1 MFIRGTSSSESRLSL
16 GYMMLFLFAAG
27 AFLAINLLSLLIAGR
42 RLWPRLSPQ
51 PRTTYRPPVSV
62 VIPLCGIEEFSRETL
77 QSVFCLDWPDYEVI
91 FCVAEAKDP
100 VIPLI
105 EAVRRRHPAVPA
117 AILVGDDRISA
128 NPKLNNCVKGWNAA
142 AHEWVVLA
150 DSNVLMPADY
160 LIRLMA
166 AWRPESGLVC
176 STPLGSRPHGFWA
189 EVECAFLNAHQ
200 ARWQY
205 AGEALGFGFAQ
216 GKSMLWRKGMLDAHG
231 GIRALASE
239 IAEDAAATKLVRSLG
254 LKVHLVSA
262 PFEQPLGTRTF
273 REVWARQCR
282 WARLRRVTFPQF
294 FWPEI
299 LLGVVPPLLLSV
311 IAAVLAGH
319 GVLAIAGPVLA
330 AAYLPELALAYRKN
344 WHVSRWSLIAMFTR
358 DLLLP
363 IIWVRSWL
371 AGSAEWRGN
380 RMSIGSQECRL
391 EPSALPPLASTS

>member
-1 MFIRGTSSSESRLSL
+1 
-16 GYMMLFLFAAG
+16 MMLILFAAG
-27 AFLAINLLSLLIAGR
+27 AFLAINLLSLLIAGWR
-42 RLWPRLSPQ
+42 IWPRLSPQ
-51 PRTTYRPPVSV
+51 PRTSYRPPVSI

-77 QSVFCLDWPDYEVI
+77 ESAFRLDWPDYEVI
-91 FCVAEAKDP
+91 FCVADARDA

-105 EAVRRRHPAVPA
+105 EAVRRRHPAIPA

-128 NPKLNNCVKGWNAA
+128 NPKLNNCVKGWTAA

-160 LIRLMA
+160 LIRLIA
-166 AWRPESGLVC
+166 AWRSDSGLVC

-216 GKSMLWRKGMLDAHG
+216 GKSMLWRKSMLDAHG
-231 GIRALASE
+231 GIQTLASE

-294 FWPEI
+294 FAPEI
-299 LLGVVPPLLLSV
+299 LAGVVPPLLLS
-311 IAAVLAGH
+311 AG
-319 GVLAIAGPVLA
+319 A
-330 AAYLPELALAYRKN
+330 
-344 WHVSRWSLIAMFTR
+344 
-358 DLLLP
+358 
-363 IIWVRSWL
+363 
-371 AGSAEWRGN
+371 
-380 RMSIGSQECRL
+380 
-391 EPSALPPLASTS
+391 

>member
-1 MFIRGTSSSESRLSL
+1 
-16 GYMMLFLFAAG
+16 MMLILFAAG
-27 AFLAINLLSLLIAGR
+27 AFLAINLLSLLIAGWR
-42 RLWPRLSPQ
+42 IWPRLSPQ
-51 PRTTYRPPVSV
+51 PRTSDRPPVSV

-77 QSVFCLDWPDYEVI
+77 ESAFRLDWPDYEVI
-91 FCVAEAKDP
+91 FCVADARDA

-105 EAVRRRHPAVPA
+105 EAVRRRHPAIPA

-128 NPKLNNCVKGWNAA
+128 NPKLNNCVKGWTAA

-166 AWRPESGLVC
+166 AWRSDSGLVC

-216 GKSMLWRKGMLDAHG
+216 GKSMLWRKSMLDAHG
-231 GIRALASE
+231 GIQALASE

-294 FWPEI
+294 FAPEI
-299 LLGVVPPLLLSV
+299 LAGVVPPLLLSAV
-311 IAAVLAGH
+311 AAIAAGYS
-319 GVLAIAGPVLA
+319 VLAIASLVAIA
-330 AAYLPELALAYRKN
+330 ACLPELVLIHRKN
-344 WHVSRWSLIAMFTR
+344 WHLSRWSLVAMLTR

-371 AGSAEWRGN
+371 AGSADWRGN
-380 RMSIGSQECRL
+380 KMSIGSQECRL
-391 EPSALPPLASTS
+391 ETSGLSPLASA

>member
-1 MFIRGTSSSESRLSL
+1 
-16 GYMMLFLFAAG
+16 MMLNLFAAG
-27 AFLAINLLSLLIAGR
+27 AFLAINVLSLMIAGWR
-42 RLWPRLSPQ
+42 IWPRLSPQ
-51 PRTTYRPPVSV
+51 PKTLRRPPVSV
-62 VIPLCGIEEFSRETL
+62 VIPLCGLEEFSRETL
-77 QSVFCLDWPDYEVI
+77 QSAFRLDWPDYEVI
-91 FCVAEAKDP
+91 FCIADAKDP

-105 EAVRRRHPAVPA
+105 EEVRLRHPAVPA
-117 AILVGDDRISA
+117 TILVGDDRISA
-128 NPKLNNCVKGWNAA
+128 NPKLNNCVKGWSAA

-166 AWRPESGLVC
+166 AWRSDSGLVC

-216 GKSMLWRKGMLDAHG
+216 GKSMLWRKCMLNAHG
-231 GIRALASE
+231 GIQALASE

-294 FWPEI
+294 FAPEI
-299 LLGVVPPLLLSV
+299 LAGVVPPLILSAV
-311 IAAVLAGH
+311 AAIAAGHSLLPVAGF
-319 GVLAIAGPVLA
+319 VAT
-330 AAYLPELALAYRKN
+330 AAYLPELVLVHRKN
-344 WHVSRWSLIAMFTR
+344 WHLSRWSPVAMLTR

-371 AGSAEWRGN
+371 AGSADWRGN
-380 RMSIGSQECRL
+380 KISIGSQECRL
-391 EPSALPPLASTS
+391 EASGLSPLASA